1 MIAMVIAPPYPC
13 FHRRETGYTF
23 RMTERDPQ
31 DVLAER
37 EADAAAHEAA
47 GVGGRAPEDED
58 PARRPV
64 DEAGGGE
71 AEGFE
76 QAEEN
81 LRENAEHGQLG
92 PRDPNRDV
100 FTPEEESDLAGGEYA
115 EADDARTADRPDQP

>member
-1 MIAMVIAPPYPC
+1 MVMTRLYPC
-13 FHRRETGYTF
+13 FHRLETGYTF
-23 RMTERDPQ
+23 GMSERDPP
-31 DVLAER
+31 DVEAAR

-47 GVGGRAPEDED
+47 RVGGRAPEYED

-64 DEAGGGE
+64 DEAGGGQ

-76 QAEEN
+76 QAEED

-100 FTPEEESDLAGGEYA
+100 LTPEEESDLADGEYA

>member
-1 MIAMVIAPPYPC
+1 MN
-13 FHRRETGYTF
+13 
-23 RMTERDPQ
+23 ERDPQ
-31 DVLAER
+31 DVQAES

-47 GVGGRAPEDED
+47 GVGGRAPDDED

-64 DEAGGGE
+64 DEAGGGQ

-76 QAEEN
+76 RAEQY

-100 FTPEEESDLAGGEYA
+100 FTPEEESDLGGGEYA
-115 EADDARTADRPDQP
+115 EADDARTEDRPDQP